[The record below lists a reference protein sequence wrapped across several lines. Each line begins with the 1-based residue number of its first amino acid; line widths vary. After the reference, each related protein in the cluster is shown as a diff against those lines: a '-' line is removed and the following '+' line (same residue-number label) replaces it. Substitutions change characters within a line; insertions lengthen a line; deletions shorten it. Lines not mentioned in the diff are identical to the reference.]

1 MIDFLSTLLLQA
13 PSRRYRKRFDTG
25 RQPSRLNYGFE
36 STSWRV
42 MRHPSVP
49 RQFSRYNP
57 VFGDDASRDF
67 RIGTVFTT
75 TEPRIGSTF
84 LLHPGWV

>member
-1 MIDFLSTLLLQA
+1 MFFYCLRLFI
-13 PSRRYRKRFDTG
+13 RYRARFNSA
-25 RQPSRLNYGFE
+25 RSQKKLNNYRFE

-42 MRHPSVP
+42 MRHPSTP
-49 RQFSRYNP
+49 RQFSRFNP